1 MRRPLA
7 LVIALIATL
16 LVVLSATS
24 NAKPANWR
32 IDPAHSRVSF
42 VVTKWGLVEVDGRFR
57 KYSGTIA
64 FDPAAPETGSI
75 EWVVNVASVDTGEPR
90 RDQALLDEEYFHAA
104 RHPDLTFRST
114 SIKAAGSNRFDV
126 TGTLTIRG
134 VAKTV
139 TLPVTY
145 GGRHDVPGE
154 GQMDV
159 FQTSFTIDRFDFGI
173 RGGTVMRT
181 VISRDVKIS
190 LVAASRP
197 GR

>member
-1 MRRPLA
+1 M
-7 LVIALIATL
+7 VTATL
-16 LVVLSATS
+16 LVVLVTTS
-24 NAKPANWR
+24 NIWSSNWR

-42 VVTKWGLVEVDGRFR
+42 IVTKWGLVDVEGRFR
-57 KYSGTIA
+57 KHSGTIA

-75 EWVVNVASVDTGEPR
+75 EWTVSVASVDTGEPR
-90 RDQALLDEEYFHAA
+90 RDETLLDEEYFHAA
-104 RHPDLTFRST
+104 RHPNLTFRST
-114 SIKAAGSNRFDV
+114 SIKRTGSSNRFDV

-145 GGRHDVPGE
+145 SGRHDVPGE
-154 GQMDV
+154 GLMDV

-173 RGGTVMRT
+173 RGGTVMRS

-197 GR
+197 NK